1 MCILQHQKSDKN
13 NSKNSCF
20 EEYAMK
26 SVKNMFN
33 SRNFKKNQ
41 SPQTQFFKYP

>member
-13 NSKNSCF
+13 NSKNLCF

-41 SPQTQFFKYP
+41 SPQTQIFKYP